1 MTAATPVSVGK
12 VNASGSEDAL
22 FLKVFSGEVLT
33 SFEQSTVT
41 AGAEMVRSISSGKSA
56 TFPVMG
62 RIAASYHTPG
72 AEITGSDVNHN
83 EKVITINDLLIS
95 SVFLSNLEEAKNH
108 WDVRSAYSTEIGR
121 ALAFQKD
128 KHILQTIGQ
137 AAQASA
143 NVGDTSYASG
153 TVLTNT
159 SIASATA
166 ATAANAMIDSL
177 FDAAKQL
184 DANYVPKEGRKAF
197 IRLEEYYKM
206 ANATNAVNIDY
217 SGGANGGVKEG
228 KVMKV
233 AGIELVPT
241 AHFGDIA
248 ADLSSN
254 TGVPG
259 GSATQGGSNPQQV
272 NLANYVCLVSHPSAA
287 GTVKL
292 MDLAS
297 EMDYD
302 MRRQGTLMVSK
313 YAMGHGVLRPEA
325 AVGIKEA

>member
-1 MTAATPVSVGK
+1 MANATPVSVGK
-12 VNASGSEDAL
+12 INAGGSEDAL
-22 FLKVFSGEVLT
+22 FLKVFAGEVLT
-33 SFEQSTVT
+33 SFERASVT
-41 AGAEMVRSISSGKSA
+41 QGAEMVRSISSGKSA

-62 RIAASYHTPG
+62 RVDASYHTAG
-72 AEITGSDVNHN
+72 SEITGSDVNHN
-83 EKVITINDLLIS
+83 EKVITINDLLLS
-95 SVFLSNLEEAKNH
+95 SVFLSNIEEAKNH

-143 NVGDTSYASG
+143 NVSDSGYGAG

-166 ATAANAMIDSL
+166 STAADAMIEEL
-177 FDAAKQL
+177 FNAAKAL

-197 IRLEEYYKM
+197 IRLEEYYKL
-206 ANATNAVNIDY
+206 ANATNAVNVDF
-217 SGGANGGVKEG
+217 SGQGSIAEG
-228 KVMKV
+228 KVVKI

-241 AHFGDIA
+241 AHFVASDFSA
-248 ADLSSN
+248 STDVN
-254 TGVPG
+254 G
-259 GSATQGGSNPQQV
+259 GSATAGGSNPQQV

-292 MDLAS
+292 MDLAVES
-297 EMDYD
+297 EYD
-302 MRRQGTLMVSK
+302 IRRQGTLMVAK

-325 AVGIKEA
+325 AVGIKEAV

>member
-33 SFEQSTVT
+33 AFEQSTVT
-41 AGAEMVRSISSGKSA
+41 NGADMVRSISSGKSA

-62 RIAASYHTPG
+62 RVSASYHTPG

-128 KHILQTIGQ
+128 KHVLQTIGQ
-137 AAQASA
+137 AAQGSA
-143 NVGDTSYASG
+143 NVGDSGYASG
-153 TVLTNT
+153 TVLTNA

-197 IRLEEYYKM
+197 IRLEEYYKL
-206 ANATNAVNIDY
+206 ANATNAVNVDF
-217 SGGANGGVKEG
+217 SGGANGGVKDG
-228 KVMKV
+228 KVLKI

-241 AHFGDIA
+241 PHFVA
-248 ADLSSN
+248 SN
-254 TGVPG
+254 ITTALPSA
-259 GSATQGGSNPQQV
+259 GSATQGASKPQAV
-272 NLANYVCLVSHPSAA
+272 NLTNYVCLVSHPSAA

-297 EMDYD
+297 EMEYD